1 MPRMDSFKSWTKN
14 SRMVEAQYRN
24 FEFAFRIPLASSLKK
39 KPHTRKSLFHSK
51 RNPTQNKSSKER
63 FSGVGGPRLCEALA
77 DFVELPQYRSV
88 RLHFKLQI
96 ARRVRLDL
104 MTNFC

>member
-1 MPRMDSFKSWTKN
+1 
-14 SRMVEAQYRN
+14 
-24 FEFAFRIPLASSLKK
+24 
-39 KPHTRKSLFHSK
+39 
-51 RNPTQNKSSKER
+51 
-63 FSGVGGPRLCEALA
+63 
-77 DFVELPQYRSV
+77 V